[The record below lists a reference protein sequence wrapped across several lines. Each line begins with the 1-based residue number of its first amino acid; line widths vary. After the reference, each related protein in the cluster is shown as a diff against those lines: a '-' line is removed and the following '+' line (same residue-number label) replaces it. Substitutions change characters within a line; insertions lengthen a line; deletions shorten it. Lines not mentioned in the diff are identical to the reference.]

1 MARWLPSDAWG
12 SRRYVSEWT
21 TLISSYVQTGRPK
34 EAIQAFVAMLRGEAP
49 SDSASP
55 NEYTFAAGIAACAAD
70 ISCVH
75 LGEQLHSQAARG
87 GFASARSVAN
97 SLVTR
102 GSPAV
107 SRQRMP
113 CSGKAL
119 PRMLSLGA
127 RSYGA
132 MHAQE
137 GLAEEAFAL
146 FTEMR
151 RHHCPC
157 PNEFTLASL
166 LSVCATSATL
176 DARRQLHALAVASG
190 LEHHAMIRSALVDM
204 YGKSV
209 FSNRTEDD
217 VVSWT
222 AMIVGHAKHGHSK
235 RALELFECALL
246 G

>member
-1 MARWLPSDAWG
+1 
-12 SRRYVSEWT
+12 
-21 TLISSYVQTGRPK
+21 
-34 EAIQAFVAMLRGEAP
+34 
-49 SDSASP
+49 
-55 NEYTFAAGIAACAAD
+55 
-70 ISCVH
+70 
-75 LGEQLHSQAARG
+75 
-87 GFASARSVAN
+87 
-97 SLVTR
+97 
-102 GSPAV
+102 
-107 SRQRMP
+107 
-113 CSGKAL
+113 
-119 PRMLSLGA
+119 
-127 RSYGA
+127 

-157 PNEFTLASL
+157 PNEFTLDSL
-166 LSVCATSATL
+166 LSVCATSETL
-176 DARRQLHALAVASG
+176 DAHRQLHALAVASG
-190 LEHHAMIRSALVDM
+190 LEHHEMIRSALADM